1 MNKASRNIILFIFGL
16 LIAGT
21 ISKPLECSWTSPSG
35 EFYDFSA
42 LKKDGG

>member
-1 MNKASRNIILFIFGL
+1 MDIACRNRILLIFGL

-21 ISKPLECSWTSPSG
+21 ICKPLECSWTSPSG